1 MPVGRRRG
9 YPRVVPRLHAFEL
22 VPDAAGREAVLGD
35 WQALRDAGLPSQL
48 DHRGAT
54 NTPHVTVLAAPRLPP
69 DGRAAE
75 LLGPLLPVRVRATG
89 VLLLGGAR
97 LTVARA
103 VDVDDAVVAAVLD
116 LRRDVPDLQ
125 HRGWLPH
132 VTLGR
137 RVPRPS
143 AATALDVL
151 GWADVELV
159 LTRLRRWD
167 PEAGTVTT
175 VAEAPGPTADDGGR
189 RMTPGDAG

>member
-1 MPVGRRRG
+1 
-9 YPRVVPRLHAFEL
+9 VPRLHAFEL
-22 VPDAAGREAVLGD
+22 VPDAAGRAAVLAD

-54 NTPHVTVLAAPRLPP
+54 NTPHVTAVAAPALPP
-69 DGRAAE
+69 DDLAAE

-97 LTVARA
+97 LTLARA
-103 VDVDDAVVAAVLD
+103 VDVDDAVVAAVLA
-116 LRRDVPDLQ
+116 LRRRTPDLA

-137 RVPRPS
+137 RVPRES
-143 AATALDVL
+143 AAAALDAL
-151 GWADVELV
+151 GWADVELD
-159 LTRLRRWD
+159 LTELRRWD

-175 VAEAPGPTADDGGR
+175 VAR
-189 RMTPGDAG
+189 AG